1 MRRTSAKNKQNE
13 KRNENLKFLFEVI
26 NPAEKNHS
34 SFINWLLA
42 HFENFLTDLKSSS

>member
-26 NPAEKNHS
+26 TFLIQQKKSIVLS
-34 SFINWLLA
+34 SIGY
-42 HFENFLTDLKSSS
+42 

>member
-26 NPAEKNHS
+26 TFLIQQKKFIVLS
-34 SFINWLLA
+34 SIGY
-42 HFENFLTDLKSSS
+42 